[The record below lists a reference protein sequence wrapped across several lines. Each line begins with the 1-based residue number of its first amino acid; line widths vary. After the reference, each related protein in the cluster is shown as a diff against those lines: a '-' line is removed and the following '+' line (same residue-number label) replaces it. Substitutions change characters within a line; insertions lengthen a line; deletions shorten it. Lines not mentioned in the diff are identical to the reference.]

1 LQCQALELSNVGKLK
16 DSYNSYPPKTESS
29 RWCLLFWGGRI
40 RLPSSPWTPT
50 SSQDHSSTG
59 SRTQKRCRHV
69 PWLERDLKVCWKC
82 SQQFKS
88 HKNEAQIKN
97 CSICS
102 DKTACSKV
110 CYMRFLWII
119 TYQIL
124 NVGYAHGET
133 ERKRASLLETKT
145 IRVRSI
151 FSFLLFVSLGLLLAV
166 ATEEEAR
173 GSVSPGTEED

>member
-1 LQCQALELSNVGKLK
+1 
-16 DSYNSYPPKTESS
+16 
-29 RWCLLFWGGRI
+29 
-40 RLPSSPWTPT
+40 
-50 SSQDHSSTG
+50 
-59 SRTQKRCRHV
+59 
-69 PWLERDLKVCWKC
+69 
-82 SQQFKS
+82 
-88 HKNEAQIKN
+88 
-97 CSICS
+97 
-102 DKTACSKV
+102 
-110 CYMRFLWII
+110 
-119 TYQIL
+119 L